1 MTCAGRYRHFYTMAA
16 TFTRL
21 GKVPTLRA
29 IGKRAEVTDHVER
42 LDRESQRR
50 QSEADQDT
58 GYVVAVVCRDRADR
72 EQLLQ
77 QFRVHGVKSLL
88 PHRSHSK
95 RRLACN
101 HSQAYQPTR
110 GAKIAGKCAKTKGSS
125 APHQEKGQRPSY
137 PSAKRHHQPRCYA
150 PRLHH
155 CRPPRHR
162 CGKSAG
168 HPRTCPVPSS
178 NHGVRCAKH
187 RGKPRALNAACHARW
202 NHRPSASAKSY
213 RKRRQ

>member
-1 MTCAGRYRHFYTMAA
+1 MRRAIRHLYAMAA

-77 QFRVHGVKSLL
+77 QWGITPTGEPVEFVIKEKISGD
-88 PHRSHSK
+88 RS
-95 RRLACN
+95 R
-101 HSQAYQPTR
+101 
-110 GAKIAGKCAKTKGSS
+110 
-125 APHQEKGQRPSY
+125 
-137 PSAKRHHQPRCYA
+137 
-150 PRLHH
+150 
-155 CRPPRHR
+155 
-162 CGKSAG
+162 
-168 HPRTCPVPSS
+168 
-178 NHGVRCAKH
+178 
-187 RGKPRALNAACHARW
+187 
-202 NHRPSASAKSY
+202 
-213 RKRRQ
+213 